1 MKIQITG
8 LPCSGKTTTIK
19 NFIKQNPHIKYID
32 IRDYKGKHRIK
43 AYKRDIKKSRGNLI
57 AESACGV
64 HISGTEVVRLE
75 VPDELVFQRAVVRD
89 NKLDE
94 DYMSLL
100 KTEMI
105 PAKYTVR
112 SDKALV
118 RLLDN
123 IFNG

>member
-1 MKIQITG
+1 MKIQIIG
-8 LPCSGKTTTIK
+8 LPCSGKTTAIN
-19 NFIKQNPHIKYID
+19 NFIEQNPNIKFLD
-32 IRDYKGKHRIK
+32 IRDYEGKRRTRDYIK
-43 AYKRDIKKSRGNLI
+43 DIKKSRGNLI

-75 VPDELVFQRAVVRD
+75 VPDELLFKRAISRD
-89 NKLDE
+89 KELDE

-112 SDKALV
+112 SNNALIK
-118 RLLDN
+118 LLDN

>member
-8 LPCSGKTTTIK
+8 LPCSGKTTAIK
-19 NFIKQNPHIKYID
+19 NFIEQNPNIKFID
-32 IRDYKGKHRIK
+32 IRDYSGKGRMRQYIK
-43 AYKRDIKKSRGNLI
+43 DIKKSRGPII

-75 VPDELVFQRAVVRD
+75 VPDEILFKRSVSRD
-89 NKLDE
+89 KQLDE

-100 KTEMI
+100 RTEMI

-112 SDKALV
+112 SNNALI